1 MAWGLPMLTTD
12 GECKI
17 GLSVGPICS
26 AMARVSS
33 HFSASGISFQANR
46 GLPMS
51 TVETSGLSSF
61 QQLSNPAV
69 VSNVNALLPVS
80 LNKSSAARRMERD
93 QLVVGRSIGLRG
105 GARLGRTDRSRLPAH
120 VDHHDL
126 VAETVHLDE
135 GMVGERAHVRPVIC
149 RLIWAS

>member
-1 MAWGLPMLTTD
+1 MLTTD

-17 GLSVGPICS
+17 GLAVGPICS

-33 HFSASGISFQANR
+33 NFSASGISFQAKR

-51 TVETSGLSSF
+51 TVETSGLSPL

-80 LNKSSAARRMERD
+80 LNMSSATQRMP
-93 QLVVGRSIGLRG
+93 
-105 GARLGRTDRSRLPAH
+105 LPQA
-120 VDHHDL
+120 
-126 VAETVHLDE
+126 
-135 GMVGERAHVRPVIC
+135 P
-149 RLIWAS
+149 ASDPSLL